1 MKRFFI
7 QIALYL
13 CASFA
18 AAQNY
23 KIEGSAPDMEGKVV
37 YLGDMKSRSN
47 FEKIDSALV
56 SGGLFCMEKPLT
68 EVKRITISI
77 GRSTKTFLLDENP
90 IYITYLL
97 KEEQVKGKS
106 VRLPEIT
113 VKGDKD
119 QELFELMT
127 KTLSQEMYAMLAI
140 SFMGKDKD
148 VNAPENKA
156 LADSIGEIYITAK
169 ENTRKIFDS
178 IVTHHRDSYVSGLIL
193 NDFLAKE
200 RSVAEIQNLYEQLSD
215 RVKQSNVGQTLEK
228 TIQGMQVVGVGK
240 QAPDFMLE
248 TPEGERLL
256 LSALRG
262 KCVLIDFWASWCAP
276 CLREAPNIK
285 RVYEKYRDSGFE
297 VLSVSLDERSD
308 QWKQAIRKHGL
319 DWLHVS
325 SLKGWKCP
333 VAKLYQVSAVP
344 AMFLID
350 REGNIVSTGV
360 RGRMLEQEV
369 EKLCK

>member
-1 MKRFFI
+1 
-7 QIALYL
+7 
-13 CASFA
+13 
-18 AAQNY
+18 
-23 KIEGSAPDMEGKVV
+23 MEGKTV
-37 YLGDMKSRSN
+37 YLGEMKSRN
-47 FEKIDSALV
+47 KFEKVDSALV
-56 SGGLFCMEKPLT
+56 SGGLFRMEKPLPG
-68 EVKRITISI
+68 VKRITILI
-77 GRSTKTFLLDENP
+77 GSSTKTFLLDENP

-106 VRLPEIT
+106 IRLPEIT
-113 VKGDKD
+113 VRGDKD

-148 VNAPENKA
+148 VNAPENKV
-156 LADSIGEIYITAK
+156 LADSIGEIYIMAK
-169 ENTRKIFDS
+169 EQTRKTFDS
-178 IVTHHRDSYVSGLIL
+178 IVTHYPDSYVSGLIL

-200 RSVAEIQNLYEQLSD
+200 RPVTEMQNLYGLLSD
-215 RVKQSNVGQTLEK
+215 RVKRSNIGQTLK
-228 TIQGMQVVGVGK
+228 RTIQAMLAVGVGK

-248 TPEGERLL
+248 TPEGEKLL

-297 VLSVSLDERSD
+297 VLSVSLDKKND
-308 QWKQAIRKHGL
+308 QWKQAIQKHRL

-325 SLKGWKCP
+325 SLQGWKCP
-333 VAKLYQVSAVP
+333 VARLYQVSAIP
-344 AMFLID
+344 AMFLVD
-350 REGNIVSTGV
+350 REGNIVSTEA
-360 RGRMLEQEV
+360 RGEMLEQEV